1 MNKNSVFNPRKNAQ
15 KLPEG
20 EGKRKQGAVMGVD
33 ASKSILSCAI
43 VTETELLFEKDFNN
57 TLDSIGKIIN
67 VVKKYQVEST
77 AFEATNTYHFKLMF
91 AMDEAGLATLLAN
104 PQQTKNTQ
112 GKKTDKLDAR
122 RIAIAHRDGRLLPSV
137 ITPREIMQLRRS
149 TRTLQ
154 RLKSDQTKSKQRLN
168 QLFHLYDFTLR
179 TDVDTLLTAQWSLNL
194 LFEISATKLHDKMI
208 IQKVK
213 ELYPGLKTG
222 KKSVSDRKVIA
233 IIRKLTIFNN
243 QLDDYDRLA
252 LNTEISQLRFF
263 ASMIERQ
270 RQTYLDFANNHEE
283 FRRQMEILISIKG
296 VGPDTAASTLAE
308 IVDISLFQKSSK
320 LAKWTGLAPKVNQ
333 SGHRKKKTGKIH
345 KGGNKYLRRTL
356 TTAVQYIYARGDINH
371 PIYQFVKSQYE
382 KDGQYWRSICAGA
395 RKLATII
402 WVLLTKH
409 DRWQPPTVNDEK
421 VLNDLNT
428 KIERKIQAL
437 ERKISQLHVAK
448 QNLSHV
454 IRQEL
459 NLYYS
464 GPKDANKAI
473 KILLQVT

>member
-1 MNKNSVFNPRKNAQ
+1 MNKNSVFDPRKNAQ

-20 EGKRKQGAVMGVD
+20 EGKRKQGAIMGVD

-57 TLDSIGKIIN
+57 TMTSIGKIIN
-67 VVKKYQVEST
+67 LVNKYQVEST

-112 GKKTDKLDAR
+112 GKKTDKLDAK

-137 ITPREIMQLRRS
+137 ITPREVMQLRRS

-154 RLKSDQTKSKQRLN
+154 RLTSDQTKCKQRLN
-168 QLFHLYDFTLR
+168 QLFHLYDFTLK
-179 TDVDTLLTAQWSLNL
+179 TDVKNLLSAQWSLNL

-222 KKSVSDRKVIA
+222 KKSISDRKVTT
-233 IIRKLTIFNN
+233 IIRKLTLFNN

-263 ASMIERQ
+263 ASMAERQ
-270 RQTYLDFANNHEE
+270 RQIYLNFANNHEE
-283 FRRQMEILISIKG
+283 FRQQMEILISIKG
-296 VGPDTAASTLAE
+296 VGPDTAASILAE
-308 IVDISLFQKSSK
+308 IVDIGLFTKSSK
-320 LAKWTGLAPKVNQ
+320 LAKWIGLAPKVNQ
-333 SGHRKKKTGKIH
+333 SGHRKRKTGKIH
-345 KGGNKYLRRTL
+345 KGGNKYLRKTL
-356 TTAVQYIYARGDINH
+356 TTAVQYIYTRGDINH

-402 WVLLTKH
+402 WTLLTKH

-421 VLNDLNT
+421 VINDLNI

-437 ERKISQLHVAK
+437 ERKIERLQVAK
-448 QNLSHV
+448 QNLNHV
-454 IRQEL
+454 IRQQL

-464 GPKDANKAI
+464 GPKDTNKAI
-473 KILLQVT
+473 KILLQVA